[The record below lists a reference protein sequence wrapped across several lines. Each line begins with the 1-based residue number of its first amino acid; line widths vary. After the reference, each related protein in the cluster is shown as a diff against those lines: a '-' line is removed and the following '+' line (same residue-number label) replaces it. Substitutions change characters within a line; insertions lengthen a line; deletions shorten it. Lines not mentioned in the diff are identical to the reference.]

1 MCVGVVL
8 APTVV
13 LLVVRLPLGLT
24 ASAVVVLAAV
34 GAVMPVPGVR
44 CCAGLASCVVAHIVF
59 VGLPSLPGMLLCM
72 PLPGMTSILLRTC
85 P

>member
-13 LLVVRLPLGLT
+13 LLVVWLPLGLT
-24 ASAVVVLAAV
+24 ASAAVVRAAV

-59 VGLPSLPGMLLCM
+59 VGLPILLGMLLCM
-72 PLPGMTSILLRTC
+72 LLPGMTSILLRTC